1 MATSEG
7 TTKAQGMP
15 EGTLARRQL
24 LDPRKF
30 QNPRVTADGIERAVV
45 ALTHLRTLWFNTGS
59 LCNITCHNCYMES
72 SPTNDRLAYMTI
84 AEVRGYLDEIA
95 AEDLPVEEIAFTGG
109 EPFMNPDLPDMIEES
124 LARGFKVL
132 VLTNAMKPMLNK
144 RRRLLDIRRRHAG
157 AFAIRV
163 SIDHFTPARHEA
175 IRGEQTW
182 APMIEG
188 LKWLAENGFQLT
200 AAGRTCWNE
209 TEDAARRG
217 YARLFADEDIPVD
230 AFDAAR
236 LVLFPEMDAAADVPE
251 ITINCWDIL
260 GVAPETMM
268 CATSRMIVKR
278 RGAAKPA
285 VVPCTLLPY
294 DEAFELGQ
302 SLAQAAKTVQLNH
315 PHCAKFCVL
324 GGASCSPE

>member
-7 TTKAQGMP
+7 TTKTRGMP
-15 EGTLARRQL
+15 EGKLARRQL

-30 QNPRVTADGIERAVV
+30 KNPRVTADGIERAVV

-59 LCNITCHNCYMES
+59 LCNITCHNCYMDS

-95 AEDLPVEEIAFTGG
+95 AEDMPVEEIAFTGG
-109 EPFMNPDLPDMIEES
+109 EPFMNPDLLDMIEES
-124 LARGFKVL
+124 LAGGFRVL
-132 VLTNAMKPMLNK
+132 VLTNSMKPMWNK
-144 RRRLLDIRRRHAG
+144 RRRLLDIRRHHSG
-157 AFAIRV
+157 AFTIRV
-163 SIDHFTPARHEA
+163 SIDHFTQARHEE
-175 IRGEQTW
+175 IRGKNSW

-209 TEDAARRG
+209 TEDTARQG

-236 LVLFPEMDAAADVPE
+236 LVLFPEMDAGADVPE

-260 GVAPETMM
+260 GVAPDTMM

-278 RGAAKPA
+278 RGANKPA

-302 SLAQAAKTVQLNH
+302 GLAKAAKTVQLNH
-315 PHCAKFCVL
+315 PHCSKFCVL
-324 GGASCSPE
+324 GGASCSAE

>member
-1 MATSEG
+1 MAQSER
-7 TTKAQGMP
+7 TEP
-15 EGTLARRQL
+15 RP

-30 QNPRVTADGIERAVV
+30 QDPRITAEGVQRAVV

-59 LCNITCHNCYMES
+59 LCNITCQNCYMDS
-72 SPTNDRLAYMTI
+72 SPTNDRLAYITL
-84 AEVRGYLDEIA
+84 AEVRAYLDEIRD
-95 AEDLPVEEIAFTGG
+95 EGLPVEEIAFTGG
-109 EPFMNPDLPDMIEES
+109 EPFMNRELPDMIEES
-124 LARGFKVL
+124 LKRGHRVL

-144 RRRLLDIRRRHAG
+144 RPRLKEIQNRHGNALS
-157 AFAIRV
+157 IRV
-163 SIDHFTPARHEA
+163 SVDHFTRPKHEDV
-175 IRGEQTW
+175 RGRGSW

-188 LKWLAENGFQLT
+188 LRWLARNGFGLT
-200 AAGRTCWNE
+200 VAGRTCWDE
-209 TEDAARRG
+209 TEADARRG
-217 YARLFADEDIPVD
+217 YGDLFAAEKIPVD
-230 AFDAAR
+230 AFDPGQ
-236 LVLFPEMDAAADVPE
+236 LVLFPEMDATADVPE

-278 RGAAKPA
+278 RGSDAPS

-294 DEAFELGQ
+294 DPAFELGE
-302 SLAQAAKTVQLNH
+302 SLAQAAKTVRLNH

>member
-1 MATSEG
+1 
-7 TTKAQGMP
+7 MP
-15 EGTLARRQL
+15 EGTPARRQL

-30 QNPRVTADGIERAVV
+30 QNPRVTADGVERAVV

-59 LCNITCHNCYMES
+59 LCNITCHNCYMDS

-95 AEDLPVEEIAFTGG
+95 AEHMPVEEIAFTGG
-109 EPFMNPDLPDMIEES
+109 EPFMNPDLPDMIEVS
-124 LARGFKVL
+124 LAKGFRVL
-132 VLTNAMKPMLNK
+132 VLTNAMKPMWNK
-144 RRRLLDIRRRHAG
+144 RRRLLDIRRRHSG
-157 AFAIRV
+157 TLAIRV
-163 SIDHFTPARHEA
+163 SIDHFTPARHQA
-175 IRGEQTW
+175 IRGENSW

-209 TEDAARRG
+209 TEDAAREG
-217 YARLFADEDIPVD
+217 YARLFADENIPLD

-236 LVLFPEMDAAADVPE
+236 LVLFPEMDAGADVPE

-268 CATSRMIVKR
+268 CATSRMIIKR
-278 RGAAKPA
+278 RGAARPA

-302 SLAQAAKTVQLNH
+302 DLALAAKTVQLNH